1 MTYGA
6 RRIIKVIMYDAGF
19 IYTKRDNDYGRCLFS
34 YTFKMYYE
42 YAETIMHTLYWYYCK
57 NTVTLILLRTTS

>member
-42 YAETIMHTLYWYYCK
+42 YAETIMHTLY
-57 NTVTLILLRTTS
+57 